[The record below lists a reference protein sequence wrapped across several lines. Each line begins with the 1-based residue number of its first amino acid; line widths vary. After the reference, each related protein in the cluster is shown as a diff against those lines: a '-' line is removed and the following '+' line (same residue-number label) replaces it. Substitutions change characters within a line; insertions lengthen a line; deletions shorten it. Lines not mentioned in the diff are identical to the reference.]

1 VTTGHADRDAVAAH
15 ARLEALARDRGW
27 YDRAAM
33 RVDLKLLVAQIVG
46 MALVFALALFLA
58 AGTVAWPAG
67 WVFLGLFFGF
77 TVLLSAWLARANPGL
92 LTERMTGIGKA
103 DQKPWDRLWFGVT
116 ATLFLGWLVVMPL
129 DAVRFGWSSVP
140 GWVQALGA
148 VLLLVSFWLLFLVFR
163 ENSYLSPAVRVQTDR
178 GQRVVDTGPYGVVRH
193 PMYAAAAVLLV
204 GSTLLLGSWY
214 GLVGALLIVV
224 GVAVRAVNEERVLRA
239 ELPGYEAYAARVRY
253 RLVPCVW

>member
-1 VTTGHADRDAVAAH
+1 VTTSRADRGTLQRPCPRRRWLAA
-15 ARLEALARDRGW
+15 AAW
-27 YDRAAM
+27 YDGAAM
-33 RVDLKLLVAQIVG
+33 PVDLALLVGQIVG
-46 MALVFALALFLA
+46 MALVFGLALFLA

-77 TVLLSAWLARANPGL
+77 TVLISAWLARANPGL

-103 DQKPWDRLWFGVT
+103 DQQPWDRLWFAVT

-129 DAVRFGWSSVP
+129 DAVRFGWSRVP

-178 GQRVVDTGPYGVVRH
+178 GQTVVDTGPYGVVRH

-224 GVAVRAVNEERVLRA
+224 GVAVRAVNEERLLRA
-239 ELPGYEAYAARVRY
+239 ELPGYDEYAARVRY
-253 RLVPCVW
+253 RLVPGVW